1 MELLSFTQFDFQHW
15 LELSV
20 SFRPR

>member
-1 MELLSFTQFDFQHW
+1 MELLSSTQFDFQHW

-20 SFRPR
+20 SFLPR